1 EGVEQAVGGEWGR
14 LWGLDQGKVGGGLL
28 VSSAYRRPASP
39 LQPYPRRGKEQDAG
53 FFRTLVQEEEIVQI
67 VVGLPAH
74 LDGREGEQARLARAF
89 GKWLGDV
96 TGCPVV
102 FFDESFTTLD
112 AEQHLQAA
120 GLTSKKRKARRD
132 RVAAQIMLQ
141 AYLESGDP
149 VV

>member
-1 EGVEQAVGGEWGR
+1 VSGPGR
-14 LWGLDQGKVGGGLL
+14 LLGVDHGKVRLGLA
-28 VSSAYRRPASP
+28 VSDAERRLSSP
-39 LQPYPRRGKEQDAG
+39 LQTYTRHGKEQDAV
-53 FFRTLVQEEEIVQI
+53 FFRELVKKEEIVQI

-96 TGCPVV
+96 TGLSVV
-102 FFDESFTTLD
+102 FFDESFTTHD

-141 AYLESGDP
+141 AYLETYS
-149 VV
+149 